1 MLSFKQY
8 ILREGGNLTYTD
20 EHGKTEGA
28 DSVHTHERYEYMGHV
43 HGVRQAISSHI
54 GGHPVT
60 PVGSA
65 EHFLNPTIK
74 TEQLEKAGKKKFG
87 DMDFV
92 VPDHEDVLHSVHGLK
107 DHVGKM
113 ETSTHRLVHVK
124 GSDDPNDPGG
134 VFTLWKHKQTGKVI
148 QVDVSPIKHNK
159 NKQGNLE
166 PDEGALWYKKS
177 PKEDM
182 FPEGNHPSVGGM
194 ASKIG
199 LRAAAQAMRKPV
211 AIKTKKG
218 YKEGESGVTVSIG
231 GRVPPGG
238 RHMTR
243 DTGERHPET
252 GAPVHEELPSK
263 GAEREL
269 HPHRIGSMIFGS
281 KFNPRR
287 TDTSHFHGVVAAI
300 KAHGTPE
307 QQDRFVHGMTDLLY
321 GQGSQVASRH
331 DAPGGR
337 EYDHAKKDPIISV
350 LRNHFP
356 NHPGLAEDHIAGM
369 KKEYDARAAT
379 KVRK

>member
-1 MLSFKQY
+1 MLSFKQF
-8 ILREGGNLTYTD
+8 ILLEGGNLTYSD
-20 EHGKTEGA
+20 EHGKTVGA
-28 DSVHTHERYEYMGHV
+28 DSIHTHERDEYMGHV
-43 HGVRQAISSHI
+43 NGIRQALSNHI

-65 EHFLNPTIK
+65 EHFLNPDIK
-74 TEQLEKAGKKKFG
+74 TQHLEKAGKKKFG

-92 VPDHEDVLHSVHGLK
+92 VPDHESVLNSVHGLK

-124 GSDDPNDPGG
+124 GSDDANDPGG
-134 VFTLWKHKQTGKVI
+134 VFTLWKHKKTGKVI

-159 NKQGNLE
+159 NKQGKLE
-166 PDEGALWYKKS
+166 PDAGALWYKKS

-199 LRAAAQAMRKPV
+199 LRAAAQAMRRPV
-211 AIKTKKG
+211 MIKTKKG
-218 YKEGESGVTVSIG
+218 HKQGEAGVTVSIG

-252 GAPVHEELPSK
+252 GQAVHEELPSK

-269 HPHRIGSMIFGS
+269 HPHKIGSMIFGS
-281 KFNPRR
+281 KFNPRS
-287 TDTSHFHGVVAAI
+287 TDTSHFHGVVAAV
-300 KAHGTPE
+300 KRHGTPE
-307 QQDRFVHGMTDLLY
+307 QQNKFVNGMTDLLY
-321 GQGSQVASRH
+321 GQSSQVASRH

-356 NHPGLAEDHIAGM
+356 NHPGLAEDHINGM